1 MKEKV
6 QKTDE
11 EWKAQL
17 GPERYRVLRESGTEK
32 PFSGT
37 FYLHKDTGTYCCYG
51 CQVPLF
57 GSDTKFDSGCGWPS
71 FTDPIDSDAIKY
83 VEDNSHGMKRVEVRC
98 ATCDSHL
105 GHVFPDGPGPGG
117 KRYCINSVCLDFE
130 KKEDT

>member
-17 GPERYRVLRESGTEK
+17 GPERYHVLRESGTER

-37 FYLHKDTGTYCCYG
+37 FYLHKDTGVYCCYG
-51 CQVPLF
+51 CQSPLF
-57 GSDTKFDSGCGWPS
+57 GSETKFDSGCGWPS
-71 FTDPIDSDAIKY
+71 FTEPVDSEAVIY

-98 ATCDSHL
+98 AGCDSHL
-105 GHVFPDGPGPGG
+105 GHVFPDGPGPTGN
-117 KRYCINSVCLDFE
+117 RFCINSVCLDFE
-130 KKEDT
+130 KKEGE